1 MPEGI
6 EPMTVRVGA
15 ESGTTAAPTRSE
27 ATGSDIVNAPSG
39 AGLVSGKTAATL
51 LDALMPDAIALAAE
65 DLGMRKARADPA
77 TLFALAV
84 LAGAFIAL
92 GGLFA
97 TVVMSSAA
105 TGTEITLPYGVT
117 RLLGGL
123 VFSLGLILVI
133 VGGAQLFTGDALM
146 VMAWASG
153 RLKTAEMVR
162 VWVTVWAGNFVGA
175 AGTALLVFL
184 SGQYAFSHGAVA
196 ATALY
201 FASAKSGLPVMQAFF
216 LGILCNVLVCLAVWL
231 SLGARSV
238 TDKILAIVFPVSAFV
253 AAGFEHCVANMYFVP
268 LGLLIEWGAPDSLW
282 ADLGRRPEVL
292 PPIAAGRFLVN
303 LGAVTLGNWIGGAVL
318 VGGVYWFIY
327 RRPGRATH

>member
-1 MPEGI
+1 MN
-6 EPMTVRVGA
+6 MDSKVDSKDVGGW
-15 ESGTTAAPTRSE
+15 SQPTPQ
-27 ATGSDIVNAPSG
+27 T
-39 AGLVSGKTAATL
+39 

-65 DLGMRKARADPA
+65 NLGVKKAHYDTP

-97 TVVMSSAA
+97 TVAMSGAE
-105 TGTEITLPYGVT
+105 GMLPYGVT

-123 VFSLGLILVI
+123 VFSMGLILVI

-153 RLKTAEMVR
+153 RLHAREMMR
-162 VWVTVWAGNFVGA
+162 VWTTVWIGNFVGA

-184 SGQYAFSHGAVA
+184 SGQYTFGHGAVGA
-196 ATALY
+196 SALY
-201 FASAKSGLPVMQAFF
+201 FAVAKSSLPTTQAFF

-231 SLGARSV
+231 ALGARSV
-238 TDKILAIVFPVSAFV
+238 GDKILAITFPVAAFV

-268 LGLLIEWGAPDSLW
+268 LGLLIEWGAPDSFW
-282 ADLGRRPEVL
+282 HELGR
-292 PPIAAGRFLVN
+292 AAPAIPVGRYLVN
-303 LGAVTLGNWIGGAVL
+303 LAAVTLGNWIGGAVM
-318 VGGVYWFIY
+318 VGAVYWFIY
-327 RRPGRATH
+327 RRPKLR

>member
-1 MPEGI
+1 
-6 EPMTVRVGA
+6 MTVRVGA

-133 VGGAQLFTGDALM
+133 VGGA
-146 VMAWASG
+146 
-153 RLKTAEMVR
+153 
-162 VWVTVWAGNFVGA
+162 
-175 AGTALLVFL
+175 
-184 SGQYAFSHGAVA
+184 
-196 ATALY
+196 
-201 FASAKSGLPVMQAFF
+201 
-216 LGILCNVLVCLAVWL
+216 
-231 SLGARSV
+231 
-238 TDKILAIVFPVSAFV
+238 
-253 AAGFEHCVANMYFVP
+253 
-268 LGLLIEWGAPDSLW
+268 
-282 ADLGRRPEVL
+282 
-292 PPIAAGRFLVN
+292 
-303 LGAVTLGNWIGGAVL
+303 
-318 VGGVYWFIY
+318 
-327 RRPGRATH
+327 

>member
-1 MPEGI
+1 M
-6 EPMTVRVGA
+6 
-15 ESGTTAAPTRSE
+15 
-27 ATGSDIVNAPSG
+27 
-39 AGLVSGKTAATL
+39 
-51 LDALMPDAIALAAE
+51 
-65 DLGMRKARADPA
+65 
-77 TLFALAV
+77 
-84 LAGAFIAL
+84 
-92 GGLFA
+92 
-97 TVVMSSAA
+97 
-105 TGTEITLPYGVT
+105 T

-123 VFSLGLILVI
+123 VFSLGLVLVI

-153 RLKTAEMVR
+153 RLDRRDAAGLDA
-162 VWVTVWAGNFVGA
+162 VWIGNFVGA

-184 SGQYAFSHGAVA
+184 SGQYTFSHGAVG

-238 TDKILAIVFPVSAFV
+238 TDKILAIIFPVSAFV

-282 ADLGRRPEVL
+282 ADLGRRASR
-292 PPIAAGRFLVN
+292 PIAAGPFLVN

>member
-1 MPEGI
+1 
-6 EPMTVRVGA
+6 MTVQVGG
-15 ESGTTAAPTRSE
+15 ESGTAATPTRSA
-27 ATGSDIVNAPSG
+27 ATGSDIGHAPSG
-39 AGLVSGKTAATL
+39 AGPVSGKTAATL

-65 DLGMRKARADPA
+65 DLGVRKARTDPA
-77 TLFALAV
+77 TLFALAI

-97 TVVMSSAA
+97 TVVMSGAA

-184 SGQYAFSHGAVA
+184 SGQYTFSHGAVA

-268 LGLLIEWGAPDSLW
+268 LGLLIEWGAPDALW
-282 ADLGRRPEVL
+282 ADLSRRPEVL

>member
-1 MPEGI
+1 M
-6 EPMTVRVGA
+6 
-15 ESGTTAAPTRSE
+15 
-27 ATGSDIVNAPSG
+27 
-39 AGLVSGKTAATL
+39 
-51 LDALMPDAIALAAE
+51 
-65 DLGMRKARADPA
+65 
-77 TLFALAV
+77 
-84 LAGAFIAL
+84 
-92 GGLFA
+92 
-97 TVVMSSAA
+97 
-105 TGTEITLPYGVT
+105 T

-162 VWVTVWAGNFVGA
+162 VWVTVWIGNFVGA

-184 SGQYAFSHGAVA
+184 SGQYTFGHGAVA

-268 LGLLIEWGAPDSLW
+268 LGLLIEWGAPDTLW

>member
-1 MPEGI
+1 MDTDQLPGLDR
-6 EPMTVRVGA
+6 PLPL
-15 ESGTTAAPTRSE
+15 AASL
-27 ATGSDIVNAPSG
+27 ATPPSPSPAP
-39 AGLVSGKTAATL
+39 AVT
-51 LDALMPDAIALAAE
+51 LDALLPDAIAVAAE
-65 DLGMRKARADPA
+65 NLGVKKAGYDTA
-77 TLFALAV
+77 TLLALAV

-97 TVVMSSAA
+97 TVVMSGAE
-105 TGTEITLPYGVT
+105 GQLPYGVT

-153 RLKTAEMVR
+153 RLTTATMLR
-162 VWVTVWAGNFVGA
+162 VWSTVWIGNFIGA

-184 SGQYAFSHGAVA
+184 SGQYTFGHGAVGA
-196 ATALY
+196 QALY
-201 FASAKSGLPVMQAFF
+201 FAAAKSGLPTGQAFF

-231 SLGARSV
+231 ALGARSV
-238 TDKILAIVFPVSAFV
+238 TDKILAITFPITAFV

-268 LGLLIEWGAPDSLW
+268 LGLLIEQGAPDAFW
-282 ADLGRRPEVL
+282 ADLGRSAPAIPV
-292 PPIAAGRFLVN
+292 GHFLLN
-303 LGAVTLGNWIGGAVL
+303 LAAVTFGNWIGGALL

-327 RRPGRATH
+327 RRPSRRNH

>member
-1 MPEGI
+1 
-6 EPMTVRVGA
+6 
-15 ESGTTAAPTRSE
+15 
-27 ATGSDIVNAPSG
+27 
-39 AGLVSGKTAATL
+39 
-51 LDALMPDAIALAAE
+51 MPDAIALAAE
-65 DLGMRKARADPA
+65 NLGVKKAHYDTA

-97 TVVMSSAA
+97 TVAMSGAEGILS
-105 TGTEITLPYGVT
+105 YGVT

-153 RLKTAEMVR
+153 RIKTTTMLR
-162 VWVTVWAGNFVGA
+162 VWTTVWIGNFVGA

-184 SGQYAFSHGAVA
+184 SGQYTFGHGAVGA
-196 ATALY
+196 SALY
-201 FASAKSGLPVMQAFF
+201 FATAKSGLPTGQAFF

-231 SLGARSV
+231 ALGARSV

-268 LGLLIEWGAPDSLW
+268 LGLLIEYGAPDAFW
-282 ADLGRRPEVL
+282 HDLGRSAPAIPV
-292 PPIAAGRFLVN
+292 GHFLVN
-303 LGAVTLGNWIGGAVL
+303 LAAVTLGNWVGGAVL
-318 VGGVYWFIY
+318 VGAVYWFIY
-327 RRPGRATH
+327 RRPSRLAGR

>member
-1 MPEGI
+1 MDTHSLPEANPHASPAI
-6 EPMTVRVGA
+6 SPI
-15 ESGTTAAPTRSE
+15 AAPPAS
-27 ATGSDIVNAPSG
+27 S
-39 AGLVSGKTAATL
+39 

-65 DLGMRKARADPA
+65 NLGVKKANYDGA

-97 TVVMSSAA
+97 TVAMSGAE
-105 TGTEITLPYGVT
+105 GMLPYGVT

-153 RLKTAEMVR
+153 RVKTGRMLQVWTMV
-162 VWVTVWAGNFVGA
+162 WLGNFVGA

-184 SGQYAFSHGAVA
+184 SGQYAFGHGAVGA
-196 ATALY
+196 SALY
-201 FASAKSGLPVMQAFF
+201 FATAKAGLPAGQAFF

-231 SLGARSV
+231 ALGARSV
-238 TDKILAIVFPVSAFV
+238 TDKIMAIVFPVSAFV

-268 LGLLIEWGAPDSLW
+268 LGLLIEWAAPVSFW
-282 ADLGRRPEVL
+282 ADLGR
-292 PPIAAGRFLVN
+292 AAPVIPVGQFLLN
-303 LGAVTLGNWIGGAVL
+303 LAAVTLGNWFGGAVL
-318 VGGVYWFIY
+318 VGAVYWFIY
-327 RRPGRATH
+327 RRPSRRTAH